1 MWKQSVRR
9 HERAHKP
16 KPRYRKSSIDECNL
30 PTDAGVAIDV
40 NLVDLVTR
48 ASHFERSLTTI
59 RSGKGRLLGVHIW
72 LKSGGDVWYSII

>member
-1 MWKQSVRR
+1 MSVHTNQS
-9 HERAHKP
+9 HDTLNLP
-16 KPRYRKSSIDECNL
+16 IDECNL

-40 NLVDLVTR
+40 NLVDLVIR

>member
-1 MWKQSVRR
+1 MYKARVSLQE
-9 HERAHKP
+9 HP
-16 KPRYRKSSIDECNL
+16 KEAVSSTQPCSI
-30 PTDAGVAIDV
+30 AVMQRSGIAIDI

-59 RSGKGRLLGVHIW
+59 RSGKGRLLGVYIW